1 MREKGQD
8 RMNRGDSHAF
18 KTNATCHPFKRKK
31 CKSRQKREWKAGE
44 DVGRRREEGKEGV
57 VVSCNKFN
65 LNPKLTRCRDCRVLK
80 I

>member
-1 MREKGQD
+1 MPSRQMRLVTRLKEK
-8 RMNRGDSHAF
+8 R
-18 KTNATCHPFKRKK
+18 
-31 CKSRQKREWKAGE
+31 KSRQKRERKAGE